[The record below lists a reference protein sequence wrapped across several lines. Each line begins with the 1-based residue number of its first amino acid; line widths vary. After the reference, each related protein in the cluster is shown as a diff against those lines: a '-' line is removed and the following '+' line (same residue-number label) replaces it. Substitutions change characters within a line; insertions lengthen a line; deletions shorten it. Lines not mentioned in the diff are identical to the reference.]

1 MKMLHY
7 AYNSLI
13 DQILLQQMNFKTIIV
28 QLAQGYKTN
37 EEVD

>member
-1 MKMLHY
+1 MQILHY
-7 AYNSLI
+7 AHNLLI